1 MAVQIPAQRVG
12 VRRAAQM
19 DVRIAAL
26 KADLTTVMRV
36 RVAVNVR
43 QKVVLRSVVKS
54 ALPMSYAPKARAVK
68 SANRVNHVNR
78 ASHVKFANHANH
90 VQKAAAKEAVQSV
103 HVANAMTAVTRAN
116 GSQPVIL

>member
-26 KADLTTVMRV
+26 KADLTTVRRV

-43 QKVVLRSVVKS
+43 QKVVPRSVVKS
-54 ALPMSYAPKARAVK
+54 AQPMSYAQKARAVK
-68 SANRVNHVNR
+68 SANRVSSVNH
-78 ASHVKFANHANH
+78 ASHVKFANH
-90 VQKAAAKEAVQSV
+90 VQKAAAKVAVQSV
-103 HVANAMTAVTRAN
+103 HDANAMTAVTRAN
-116 GSQPVIL
+116 G